1 MPQTGLEIE
10 LNPALI
16 SEGFHLQRRSLLSLE
31 RARKR
36 QGAQGEREYA
46 AESNHSALG
55 ANQNQRSLPSGISS
69 HFNRTG
75 VPELRPSWH
84 VNCGHPFRNK
94 LMAAKMNMSKLLQE
108 IRGFAE
114 ISNRRSQRRSPEL
127 RLALVGSRVFR
138 SALRKRR
145 LSIRIDMQDRTDTP
159 YRVKIN
165 YVKPDPG
172 PAPMRPAP

>member
-1 MPQTGLEIE
+1 
-10 LNPALI
+10 
-16 SEGFHLQRRSLLSLE
+16 
-31 RARKR
+31 
-36 QGAQGEREYA
+36 
-46 AESNHSALG
+46 
-55 ANQNQRSLPSGISS
+55 
-69 HFNRTG
+69 
-75 VPELRPSWH
+75 
-84 VNCGHPFRNK
+84 
-94 LMAAKMNMSKLLQE
+94 MAAKMNISKLLQE